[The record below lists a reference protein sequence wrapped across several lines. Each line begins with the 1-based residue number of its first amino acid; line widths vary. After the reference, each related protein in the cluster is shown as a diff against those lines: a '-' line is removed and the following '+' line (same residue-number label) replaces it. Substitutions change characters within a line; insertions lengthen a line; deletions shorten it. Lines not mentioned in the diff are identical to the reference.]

1 MNRKQYALALAL
13 LVVTGLLGGA
23 LSSRLLAITAAPPTA
38 QAQQPAASK
47 TFAGQK
53 YEYCALTRAAYV
65 ASNRGGLYWI
75 SYFRDSGVQVVE
87 IEDTALERNGPAK
100 AIAKLG
106 DEGWEMVTEGPLDIR
121 QGELKALY
129 FKRPKP

>member
-1 MNRKQYALALAL
+1 MNRKQYTLALAL
-13 LVVTGLLGGA
+13 LLIAGLLGGA
-23 LSSRLLAITAAPPTA
+23 LSGRLFAVTPT

-47 TFAGQK
+47 TYAGQK

-100 AIAKLG
+100 AIARLG
-106 DEGWEMVTEGPLDIR
+106 DEGWEMMTEGPLDIR

>member
-1 MNRKQYALALAL
+1 MNKKQYTLALAL
-13 LVVTGLLGGA
+13 LLIAGLLGGA
-23 LSSRLLAITAAPPTA
+23 LSGKLLGVTPT
-38 QAQQPAASK
+38 QAQQATASK
-47 TFAGQK
+47 TYAGPK
-53 YEYCALTRAAYV
+53 WEYCALTRAAYV

-106 DEGWEMVTEGPLDIR
+106 DEGWEMITEGPLDIR

>member
-1 MNRKQYALALAL
+1 MNGKRYAVALVL
-13 LVVTGLLGGA
+13 LMITGLLGGA
-23 LSSRLLAITAAPPTA
+23 MSGKFLGVTPT
-38 QAQQPAASK
+38 QAQQTVAQKTYAGSK
-47 TFAGQK
+47 W
-53 YEYCALTRAAYV
+53 EYCALTRAAYV

-87 IEDTALERNGPAK
+87 IEDTALEKNGPSK
-100 AIAKLG
+100 AIARLG
-106 DEGWEMVTEGPLDIR
+106 EEGWEMIGEGPLDIR

>member
-1 MNRKQYALALAL
+1 MNRKQYTLALAL
-13 LVVTGLLGGA
+13 LLIAGLLGGA
-23 LSSRLLAITAAPPTA
+23 ISAQLLAIAPA
-38 QAQQPAASK
+38 QAQQQQATSSK
-47 TFAGQK
+47 TYGGQK
-53 YEYCALTRAAYV
+53 WEYCALTRAAYV

-100 AIAKLG
+100 ALARLG
-106 DEGWEMVTEGPLDIR
+106 DEGWEMITEGPLDLR